1 MATSFFTFRMVSEG
15 RKCLQTAEK
24 SIFMQIWAILAWA
37 TRKTPKNQ
45 NQTAPTHYLYVFEQV
60 YNLASSIFRHRHI
73 MKEPNVQPEKIFKK
87 VENLTIYGSVFE
99 FFGKKWSLSKKKN
112 SFRRF

>member
-24 SIFMQIWAILAWA
+24 SIFMQIWVILAWA
-37 TRKTPKNQ
+37 TRKTPINQ

-60 YNLASSIFRHRHI
+60 YNPASSIFRHRQI
-73 MKEPNVQPEKIFKK
+73 MKEPSVRVF
-87 VENLTIYGSVFE
+87 LTFNEINNWRGS
-99 FFGKKWSLSKKKN
+99 GKTLKTYLRP
-112 SFRRF
+112 F

>member
-1 MATSFFTFRMVSEG
+1 MVSEG

-37 TRKTPKNQ
+37 TRKTPKNR

-60 YNLASSIFRHRHI
+60 YNLTSSIFRLRHI
-73 MKEPNVQPEKIFKK
+73 MKEPNDQSR
-87 VENLTIYGSVFE
+87 G
-99 FFGKKWSLSKKKN
+99 WSIMKSILKQDVLILV
-112 SFRRF
+112 